1 MFGRTKWFKRNIAL
15 CMVLALFLAGC
26 GGVKENEDSVQTVN
40 SENNVESNNANGEKI
55 TEKQKSVEE
64 KDSAESQTAKKKET
78 DSSASVGSNN
88 KQKSE
93 IKTKS
98 NVTEKTFNP
107 SIVSDVSSLS
117 TKAIGWSWLYSSRD
131 SADLLEK
138 YKGYGFGDTSQK
150 VIYLTFDE
158 GYENGYTESILNTL
172 KANNVQ
178 AAFFVTKPYVTGSYN
193 GVPDSELLKR
203 MSNEGHIIANHSVN
217 HKSMPKFTDENTFN
231 AELIGVEEAV
241 NSVPGCRMSKYFR
254 PPEGTFSELSLYYT
268 QKLGYK
274 SVFFSLA
281 YQDYNVDNQPDPEEA
296 KAKLLKNTRNGM
308 ICLLHA
314 VSETNAVILDSLI
327 KQWKSQGYEFKTLD
341 NLPS

>member
-1 MFGRTKWFKRNIAL
+1 
-15 CMVLALFLAGC
+15 MVLALFLSGC
-26 GGVKENEDSVQTVN
+26 GEVKENGDNVKATDSGNTREV
-40 SENNVESNNANGEKI
+40 NNASNGEN
-55 TEKQKSVEE
+55 TEKQKPSVE
-64 KDSAESQTAKKKET
+64 KDNAESQEAKKIEK
-78 DSSASVGSNN
+78 DSSASVESNN

-98 NVTEKTFNP
+98 NTPEKSFNP
-107 SIVSDVSSLS
+107 SIVSDTASLS
-117 TKAIGWSWLYSSRD
+117 TKAIDWSWLYSSRD
-131 SADLLEK
+131 SADLLQK
-138 YKGYGFGDTSQK
+138 YRGYGFGDTSQK
-150 VIYLTFDE
+150 IIYLTFDE

-178 AAFFVTKPYVTGSYN
+178 AAFFVTKPYVTGSFN
-193 GVPDSELLKR
+193 GVADSELLKR

-217 HKSMPKFTDENTFN
+217 HKSMPKFTDENAFN
-231 AELIGVEEAV
+231 AELVGVEEAV
-241 NSVPGCRMSKYFR
+241 NSIPGCRMSKYFR

-281 YQDYNVDNQPDPEEA
+281 YQDYNVDAQPDPAEA

-314 VSETNAVILDSLI
+314 VSKTNAVILDSLI
-327 KQWKSQGYEFKTLD
+327 KEWKNQGYEFKTLD